1 MNSFWNGNFEEE
13 KGDGKG
19 KGLNYVDLFPKI
31 DGGRRETITPP
42 VVFSFFV
49 LDFPKFG

>member
-1 MNSFWNGNFEEE
+1 MTRWNGKPEEE

-31 DGGRRETITPP
+31 EGGRRETVTQP
-42 VVFSFFV
+42 VAFSFFV
-49 LDFPKFG
+49 LDFSKLG

>member
-1 MNSFWNGNFEEE
+1 MNAFWNGNFEEE

-31 DGGRRETITPP
+31 DGGRRETVTQP